1 MEKVIKIGNKSVKLS
16 NNMAWAMEYKD
27 QFGTDV
33 IQDLIPVLASMLEG
47 LAGMVNTDE
56 EFSLERLAEV
66 VEGRTLDIML
76 PLMQTEFMSII
87 INTTWSM
94 AKTADESI
102 DPPKQWIRQFDSFPL
117 DVVVPTVYELA
128 IKGFVSS
135 KNLKRLMNLKKAIQ
149 PSHSKQSS
157 SQESSED

>member
-66 VEGRTLDIML
+66 VEVRTLDIML

-94 AKTADESI
+94 AKTADENI